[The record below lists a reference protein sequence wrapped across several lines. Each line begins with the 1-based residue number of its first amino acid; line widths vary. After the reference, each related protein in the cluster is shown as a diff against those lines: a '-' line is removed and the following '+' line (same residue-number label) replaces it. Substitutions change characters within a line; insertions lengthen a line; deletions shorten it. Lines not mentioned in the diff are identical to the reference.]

1 MKKILY
7 TLLISLFVVACMTED
22 LDDILMIAQ
31 PNSLNINA
39 EEGLRFQNSNIN
51 DGDKFNLKVIEA
63 GTYLIEIEDHFKN
76 VISKSTL
83 NAKSGDNVYTF
94 YTRAFQDGD
103 YTITISLNGDT
114 KHNVKYTIQ

>member
-7 TLLISLFVVACMTED
+7 TLLISLFVVACMTDD

-83 NAKSGDNVYTF
+83 NAESGDNVYTF

>member
-83 NAKSGDNVYTF
+83 NAKSGDNDYTF

>member
-63 GTYLIEIEDHFKN
+63 GNYLIEIEDHFKN